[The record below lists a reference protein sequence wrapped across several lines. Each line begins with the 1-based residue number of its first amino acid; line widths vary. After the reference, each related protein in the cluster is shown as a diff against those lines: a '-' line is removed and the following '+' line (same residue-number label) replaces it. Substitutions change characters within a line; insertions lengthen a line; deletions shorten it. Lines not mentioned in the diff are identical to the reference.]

1 MSGPPVMLDLAVLV
15 LALGALVQDL
25 WLPVSAK
32 RRLGY
37 WLALGLVVVLGYS
50 LVRMEAEPARFAFG
64 QSYVLDG
71 LALYF
76 KRFFLLS
83 GALVLVWATAFAD
96 GLETGWGEF
105 YSLHLLALVGML
117 VAASAHDFVTLLV
130 AVELITTSFYVL
142 TSFERRRL
150 GSLEAGSK
158 YWVLGAMAS
167 GVMVYGIAL
176 VYGAAGTLQ
185 FGQLAQKAATLQGN
199 GLFRIGLL
207 LVLLALAFKIAA
219 VPMQLWVPD
228 VYQGAPTPVTAW
240 LAVGS
245 KAAGAV
251 LLLRLF
257 WTALPPSVAV
267 PWTRLLMVLAAAS
280 ILYGS
285 LCAIPQRNLKRLLG
299 YSSIAHAGYLLL
311 GIAAFSP
318 SGTAA
323 VLYFLGGYLFTVLA
337 AFGVLVL
344 VMRASQAEDIDS
356 LAGLS
361 RRAPAL
367 AAVLALAM
375 VSLAG
380 VPPLAGFFGK
390 FLLIKALLEAGP
402 AFYWLVGVALF
413 GVVVSLWY
421 YFGVIRAAYW
431 APAAEAL
438 PRIRVPAVSWA
449 GLGVC
454 VAGMWFLGL
463 FPSAL
468 VDLASRVA
476 QSLQ

>member
-1 MSGPPVMLDLAVLV
+1 MSPPPLMLETAVLV
-15 LALGALVQDL
+15 LALGTLLLDL
-25 WLPVSAK
+25 WGPAQAK
-32 RRLGY
+32 HRLGY
-37 WLALGLVVVLGYS
+37 GAALGLVMALGYS
-50 LVRMEAEPARFAFG
+50 LLRMEAEPAQFAFG

-76 KRFFLLS
+76 KRFFLLA
-83 GALVLVWATAFAD
+83 GAVVLLWATAFAD
-96 GLETGWGEF
+96 RLEDGWAEF

-117 VAASAHDFVTLLV
+117 VAASANDFVTLLL
-130 AVELITTSFYVL
+130 AVELVTISFYVL

-150 GSLEAGSK
+150 GSLEAGGK

-176 VYGAAGTLQ
+176 VYGSAGTLR
-185 FGQLAQKAATLQGN
+185 FGELAQKAATLGGN
-199 GLFRIGLL
+199 GLFRIGLV
-207 LVLLALAFKIAA
+207 LVALALAFKIAA
-219 VPMQLWVPD
+219 VPMHAWVPD
-228 VYQGAPTPVTAW
+228 VYQGAPTPVTAF

-245 KAAGAV
+245 KAAGLV
-251 LLLRLF
+251 LLMRLF
-257 WTALPPSVAV
+257 WTALPRAVAL
-267 PWTRLLMVLAAAS
+267 PWTRVLMVMAAAS

-285 LCAIPQRNLKRLLG
+285 LGAIPQHNLKRLLG

-311 GIAAFSP
+311 GVAAFSP

-337 AFGVLVL
+337 AFGVVVL
-344 VMRASQAEDIDS
+344 VMHTSQAEDIES

-361 RRAPAL
+361 RRSPVL
-367 AAVLALAM
+367 AAVLASAM

-402 AFYWLVGVALF
+402 SYYWLVGVALF

-431 APAAEAL
+431 APAPEGL
-438 PRIRVPAVSWA
+438 PAVSVPAGAWA
-449 GLGVC
+449 GLTVC

-463 FPSAL
+463 FPSPL
-468 VDLASRVA
+468 VDLANRVA
-476 QSLQ
+476 DTLR

>member
-1 MSGPPVMLDLAVLV
+1 MNAPPVMLDLAVLV

-25 WLPVSAK
+25 WVPAPAK
-32 RRLGY
+32 RWLGY
-37 WLALGLVVVLGYS
+37 GAALGLVVILGYS

-83 GALVLVWATAFAD
+83 GVLVLIWATAFAD
-96 GLETGWGEF
+96 RLDSGWGEF

-117 VAASAHDFVTLLV
+117 VAASANDFLTLLV

-176 VYGAAGTLQ
+176 VYGASGTLQ
-185 FGQLAQKAATLQGN
+185 FGELAQKAATLEGN
-199 GLFRIGLL
+199 TLFRIGLL
-207 LVLLALAFKIAA
+207 LVVLALAFKIAA

-228 VYQGAPTPVTAW
+228 VYQGAPTPVTAF

-257 WTALPPSVAV
+257 WTALPRSVAG
-267 PWTRLLMVLAAAS
+267 PWMRLLMVLAAAS

-311 GIAAFSP
+311 GVAAFSP

-323 VLYFLGGYLFTVLA
+323 VLYFLAGYLFTVLA
-337 AFGVLVL
+337 AFGVMVV
-344 VMRASQAEDIDS
+344 VMRTSQAEDIDS

-361 RRAPAL
+361 RRSPGL

-431 APAAEAL
+431 APAPEAF
-438 PRIRVPAVSWA
+438 PNISVPAVSWA

-454 VAGMWFLGL
+454 VTGMWFLGL
-463 FPSAL
+463 FPSSL
-468 VDLASRVA
+468 VDFANRVA
-476 QSLQ
+476 ETLR